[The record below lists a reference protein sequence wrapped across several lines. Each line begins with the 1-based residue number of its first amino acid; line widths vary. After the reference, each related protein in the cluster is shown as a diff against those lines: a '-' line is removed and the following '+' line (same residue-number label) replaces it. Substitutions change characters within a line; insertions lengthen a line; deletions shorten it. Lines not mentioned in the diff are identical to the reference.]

1 MPGGDWIPVLSQM
14 KSFVQVITGDVEG
27 ARQTQENF
35 SRECPIVS
43 QARSV
48 VELAS
53 GNEEAAIETQSRC
66 LTTMND
72 FVDGVPIVGHV
83 KGGLHHLIGD
93 HEGGDRALNAASRI
107 SVNRK
112 PQQKIFYFS
121 DGGARAVAAVTTEG
135 LKLDNNMPG
144 YDWIPVVSQVKSLVQ
159 VITGDVEGARQTQA
173 NFSRECPIVSQT
185 RSAIELASGDKE
197 TAKKT
202 QYQCLGTM
210 SNFVDFLPI
219 VGHFKGGIQ
228 HLTGDHEEGNH
239 ALKAATRTSVM
250 MGAGAVATIFTGGLT
265 AILAG
270 IAVGAAFDS
279 SDSIIHNEPRGL
291 FAAVDKAVNKP
302 TGGNVFDA
310 AMGVVGYG
318 MAGYS
323 GSKIGTK
330 MPDNNQ
336 VVELGSKMA
345 ADIHKLNAVIG
356 LALTFGKEITSLNS
370 KINTITWKKS

>member
-1 MPGGDWIPVLSQM
+1 
-14 KSFVQVITGDVEG
+14 
-27 ARQTQENF
+27 
-35 SRECPIVS
+35 
-43 QARSV
+43 
-48 VELAS
+48 
-53 GNEEAAIETQSRC
+53 
-66 LTTMND
+66 
-72 FVDGVPIVGHV
+72 
-83 KGGLHHLIGD
+83 
-93 HEGGDRALNAASRI
+93 
-107 SVNRK
+107 
-112 PQQKIFYFS
+112 
-121 DGGARAVAAVTTEG
+121 
-135 LKLDNNMPG
+135 
-144 YDWIPVVSQVKSLVQ
+144 
-159 VITGDVEGARQTQA
+159 
-173 NFSRECPIVSQT
+173 
-185 RSAIELASGDKE
+185 
-197 TAKKT
+197 
-202 QYQCLGTM
+202 M

>member
-1 MPGGDWIPVLSQM
+1 M
-14 KSFVQVITGDVEG
+14 
-27 ARQTQENF
+27 
-35 SRECPIVS
+35 
-43 QARSV
+43 
-48 VELAS
+48 
-53 GNEEAAIETQSRC
+53 
-66 LTTMND
+66 
-72 FVDGVPIVGHV
+72 
-83 KGGLHHLIGD
+83 
-93 HEGGDRALNAASRI
+93 
-107 SVNRK
+107 
-112 PQQKIFYFS
+112 
-121 DGGARAVAAVTTEG
+121 
-135 LKLDNNMPG
+135 
-144 YDWIPVVSQVKSLVQ
+144 
-159 VITGDVEGARQTQA
+159 
-173 NFSRECPIVSQT
+173 
-185 RSAIELASGDKE
+185 
-197 TAKKT
+197 
-202 QYQCLGTM
+202 
-210 SNFVDFLPI
+210 
-219 VGHFKGGIQ
+219 
-228 HLTGDHEEGNH
+228 TGDHEEGNH

-345 ADIHKLNAVIG
+345 ADIHKLNAG
-356 LALTFGKEITSLNS
+356 MDPNSAMTSGQAFTLGNEIKALNS
-370 KINTITWKKS
+370 EINTIRHGTPVYWDGAIGNSRTATTFVKLTLPPIQTTTSS